1 MDYNGLCTSLL
12 LMKLS
17 NGEYIPLP
25 SVQASYGPFNSL
37 DEAKNDLID
46 TFTSIE
52 NVPRGYTFCVIEEGK
67 PQEYWFTKTG
77 DWSTIE
83 KKNVSSSSSS
93 SEVVIKGVQFAVNNG
108 YIQVSYDNGTTWSNL
123 VSLESLR
130 GYTGQKGDKG
140 DKGEHGA
147 DADLTQLKL
156 RLRTTSTEV
165 DDETIVKQFLDM
177 SYYGGAD
184 NTWITVGEILGS
196 SSGGSSTPQVIGITT
211 VDGNKYWTVNG
222 EILIDDTGNP
232 VRANGID
239 GRDGQDG
246 TSTGAITSFTSI
258 VFRRTNQDISNQR
271 PTGGT
276 YANPRPSGGQW
287 YDGIPSGTEKVW
299 MSQRR
304 FFSLESMNDETAYP
318 WSLPGQ
324 ATDTADIDF
333 EYSNAPLSTPS
344 GTLRNP
350 TTNPYSVSNPN
361 GWYDGTEHNEL
372 LSGANWM
379 AIRKLKNGAPATE
392 PASTNGWQIFK
403 IRGEDGTNGV
413 TPTAHFKS
421 LAFRRSDNYTL
432 GIDNVPV
439 LNSSELPT
447 GGDYNNPV
455 PTNVDGDNNPLWSD
469 GIPQHSKEKLW
480 ETTCI
485 FHSDGT
491 SEGWTTPRV
500 VADSEYMDYEY
511 AEENPAY
518 PKPMRRS
525 PDDNNP
531 DYPAGITDD
540 GWDDEP
546 DYTKDYVWRAERPI
560 VGNKYAPNSD
570 WLVIRIKGERGTDGT
585 SVTIKGTLAAMYS
598 TWDQAQADRSN
609 RSIGDLIYVQNDDSS
624 TSGTNEVGVY
634 MYNGTTYSKITP
646 SEGDG
651 YLYSGDL
658 WVWDGDSLVNV
669 GPIQGPQGEPGKTY
683 YLHIKYSN
691 DGGNNFTSNNGEDP
705 GDYIGTYVNEYSSS
719 TAEDT
724 MDPSKYKWQKWT
736 GEDGFGYEYIF
747 ILTETDEAPSV
758 PTDFTGDTNSANKSY
773 QDDDYVPDGW
783 TDDPQSPYKA
793 MPYCWVAYRKKVDG
807 LWTRYIGQSTDKTK
821 AALFSMYSSRGR
833 GIEDITELYAVG
845 TSKEEAPALSE
856 FGQDIPT
863 FNPAQGLI
871 YLWNYEIISYDDD
884 SESKITTPACIGAY
898 IEGKGL
904 GQIVEYYYA
913 AASDDI
919 NLLPN
924 WRTATPDAVWSKT
937 PLKVDK
943 DKPYLWNYEV
953 VFFDDDTLC
962 QINEPVIIAYY
973 TYTDIEYLT
982 NIFEKVEGNSN
993 YAYLGG
999 LIGVTEKDDDDND
1012 VVRAALNAT
1021 NEGSNEHG
1029 KLFIAS
1035 GMNGVNDMDNA
1046 TFKVYE
1052 DGHVEMHDA
1061 LIQGFL
1067 QQYYK
1072 NQQSVEKSTY
1082 AYSSWANNIQI
1093 DPSKASNQIL
1103 LAWEGLLNPDRYAL
1117 VLSDAT
1123 NNSLY
1128 PGRIVLSNVW
1138 YIAENGTVY
1147 YNSRNKKTIVK
1158 GNFLLKNGLVYN
1170 GATIVLTGGW
1180 IELSKLASLN
1190 SNNKEVTITNST
1202 LQEIYV
1208 LHDWGGNISISFDTV
1223 FSPQLNNNQAVI
1235 GFVQNPSLEI
1245 SRFIGTTEVY
1255 ARIYPSN
1262 KYITINSGGN
1272 EETLYIVMPQYNF
1285 NNVYGAVSTDA
1296 TKEISYI
1303 FKIPHNHRAVKFKV
1317 EMLGENTPDNEI
1329 ENLEDL
1335 MVAPYSPI
1343 TIENTG
1349 SSPTSFE
1356 TIYFKLT
1363 YIPHS
1368 DITIAAH
1375 WILEKINPVASID

>member
-37 DEAKNDLID
+37 NDAKNDLID

-77 DWSTIE
+77 DWSSIE

-93 SEVVIKGVQFAVNNG
+93 SEVVVKGVQFAVNNG
-108 YIQVSYDNGTTWSNL
+108 YIQVSYDDGATWSNL

-156 RLRTTSTEV
+156 RLRTTTTQV
-165 DDETIVKQFLDM
+165 DEETVVKQFLDI

-184 NTWITVGEILGS
+184 NTWINVGEILGS
-196 SSGGSSTPQVIGITT
+196 SSGGGSGTPQVIGITT

-222 EILIDDTGNP
+222 ELLLDDTGNP

-239 GRDGQDG
+239 GQDGQDG

-372 LSGANWM
+372 LSEANWM

-432 GIDNVPV
+432 VDNVPV

-455 PTNVDGDNNPLWSD
+455 PTNVDSNNNPLWYD

-491 SEGWTTPRV
+491 SEGWTTPKV

-585 SVTIKGTLAAMYS
+585 SVTIKATLAAMYS

-609 RSIGDLIYVQNDDSS
+609 RRNSDIIYVQNDDPS

-651 YLYSGDL
+651 YLYNGDL

-691 DGGNNFTSNNGEDP
+691 DGGNTFTSNNGEDP

-719 TAEDT
+719 TAGDT
-724 MDPSKYKWQKWT
+724 MDISKYKWMEWKGQ
-736 GEDGFGYEYIF
+736 DGFGYEYIF
-747 ILTETDEAPSV
+747 KLTETNEAPSV
-758 PTDFTGDTNSANKSY
+758 PTDYTGDVNSAGKSY

-807 LWTRYIGQSTDKTK
+807 LWTKYSGQSTDKTK

-833 GIEDITELYAVG
+833 GIEDITEMYAVG

-856 FGQDIPT
+856 FSQDIPT

-871 YLWNYEIISYDDD
+871 YLWNYEIVSYDDD
-884 SESKITTPACIGAY
+884 SESKVTSPACIGAY

-982 NIFEKVEGNSN
+982 NIFERVEGDSNS
-993 YAYLGG
+993 AYLGG
-999 LIGVTEKDDDDND
+999 LIGVTEKDENDND
-1012 VVRAALNAT
+1012 VVRAVLNAT
-1021 NEGSNEHG
+1021 DAGKSNKHG

-1035 GMNGVNDMDNA
+1035 GMNGVQDMDNA

-1052 DGHVEMHDA
+1052 DGRTEMMDA
-1061 LIQGFL
+1061 VVRGYVH
-1067 QQYYK
+1067 QYH
-1072 NQQSVEKSTY
+1072 KSQEVVQKSNYTMGGTAQY
-1082 AYSSWANNIQI
+1082 INNIEL
-1093 DPSKASNQIL
+1093 DSKKVCNYIQ
-1103 LAWEGLLNPDRYAL
+1103 LAWELLLPDNRFKL
-1117 VLSDAT
+1117 DLTIPSL
-1123 NNSLY
+1123 NNIP
-1128 PGRIVLSNVW
+1128 PGRIVFSNTI
-1138 YIAENGTVY
+1138 YTKDNGVTY
-1147 YNSRNKKTIVK
+1147 YNSKSRKSSIRVH
-1158 GNFLLKNGLVYN
+1158 LLSLDGTLRRY
-1170 GATIVLTGGW
+1170 AEITLLGGW
-1180 IELSKLASLN
+1180 VELSRVASLDA
-1190 SNNKEVTITNST
+1190 NNQVISSSLVD
-1202 LQEIYV
+1202 LQSVYI
-1208 LHDWGGNISISFDTV
+1208 LHSYGGKVFMNADTV
-1223 FSPQLNNNQAVI
+1223 FTPRVNDSSAIVN
-1235 GFVQNPSLEI
+1235 FVQTPEYSPSRYVAREDTVCRVYPQNRSIYLGYGTPED
-1245 SRFIGTTEVY
+1245 SPLYVVLPYFQSLYGTTFYQDSMGPVSWIFLVSDGHREIIFKKAGVGATY
-1255 ARIYPSN
+1255 TDEDVPDL
-1262 KYITINSGGN
+1262 
-1272 EETLYIVMPQYNF
+1272 ETLNF
-1285 NNVYGAVSTDA
+1285 S
-1296 TKEISYI
+1296 
-1303 FKIPHNHRAVKFKV
+1303 IPAKAGN
-1317 EMLGENTPDNEI
+1317 LGN
-1329 ENLEDL
+1329 
-1335 MVAPYSPI
+1335 
-1343 TIENTG
+1343 
-1349 SSPTSFE
+1349 
-1356 TIYFKLT
+1356 IYFKIT
-1363 YIPHS
+1363 YYPFFNPGGLPEYVIEKLNS
-1368 DITIAAH
+1368 VSTI
-1375 WILEKINPVASID
+1375 